1 MFDQE
6 RQNMKDTTAFYAEQK
21 RKDALQRERDRDLTG
36 QGQSPT
42 PDRCG
47 HVP

>member
-1 MFDQE
+1 MEEISQTE
-6 RQNMKDTTAFYAEQK
+6 KMRTALEAAKKVIKGNYQ
-21 RKDALQRERDRDLTG
+21 DAP
-36 QGQSPT
+36 GQSPT